1 MCWKFLRGSEFVSVE
16 FFCFGTPGFLEICNK
31 SSFLF
36 LTGLG
41 KDQAIKFACQMG
53 FGPNCV
59 EPAADIFVKLY
70 NLFIEKDCTLVEI
83 NPLTEV
89 SSGEGILS
97 SSLKQIMIYK
107 I

>member
-1 MCWKFLRGSEFVSVE
+1 MRGSEFVSVE